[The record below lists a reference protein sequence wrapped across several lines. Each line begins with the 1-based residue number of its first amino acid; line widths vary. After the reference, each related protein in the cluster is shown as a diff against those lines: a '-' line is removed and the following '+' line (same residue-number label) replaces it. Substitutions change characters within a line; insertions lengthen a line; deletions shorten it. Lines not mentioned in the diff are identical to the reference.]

1 MLGFIIGSGIL
12 TFMLWI
18 GFKITG
24 ALFSMCVW
32 IFIKLPVGLCLLLI
46 GILLCVTILLIP
58 VGKWLLRVAGNL
70 ILP

>member
-1 MLGFIIGSGIL
+1 MLGFIIGLGIL
-12 TFMLWI
+12 TLMLWI

-24 ALFSMCVW
+24 ALFSACVW
-32 IFIKLPVGLCLLLI
+32 LFIKVPVGLCLLLI

-58 VGKWLLRVAGNL
+58 VGKWFLRVAGDL